1 MSIILH
7 TPDLGTKEIRK
18 SKRGEPMT
26 SSILL
31 VSVAI
36 SIAIVLLIFAGVSYT
51 EAWMEQY
58 SICRDKIIG
67 YEQSGL
73 YKSVEDFRSA
83 LSYCYLKINSIFLLS
98 LGQFFYTGLFL
109 VS

>member
-1 MSIILH
+1 MSTLLH
-7 TPDLGTKEIRK
+7 TPDLGTKESRK

-67 YEQSGL
+67 YEQRGL

-83 LSYCYLKINSIFLLS
+83 LSYCYIK
-98 LGQFFYTGLFL
+98 
-109 VS
+109 

>member
-1 MSIILH
+1 MSILLH
-7 TPDLGTKEIRK
+7 TADLGTKEIRK

-67 YEQSGL
+67 LSKVDFTKASKISGQH
-73 YKSVEDFRSA
+73 YPTV
-83 LSYCYLKINSIFLLS
+83 
-98 LGQFFYTGLFL
+98 T
-109 VS
+109 